1 MRILIVEDNSEI
13 VANLYAFLEPKGHHL
28 DSALNAHA
36 GLALAKNNS
45 YDAIVLDVML
55 PGMNGIEMCSKL
67 RGELRDS
74 TPVLMLTARDT
85 VQDKVSGFESGA
97 DDYLV
102 KPFSLVELEVRLQAL
117 VRRARGGADELHT
130 LTVGNLT
137 FHTAMYRAV
146 RGQRVLALTKTGF
159 ILLKCLMQA
168 YPNVVSRETL
178 EFEVWGDDRPD
189 SDALRTH
196 IHALRQTL
204 DKPESFAMLK
214 TLPGIG
220 FSLLADDETL

>member
-13 VANLYAFLEPKGHHL
+13 LANLYAFLEPKGHQL
-28 DSALNAHA
+28 DCALNGQA
-36 GLALAKNNS
+36 GLALAKGAT
-45 YDAIVLDVML
+45 YDVIVLDIML
-55 PGMNGIEMCSKL
+55 PGVDGLEMCRQL

-85 VQDKVSGFESGA
+85 LQDKVSGFDSGA

-117 VRRARGGADELHT
+117 VRRARRGAAPSHV
-130 LTVGNLT
+130 LTVGELS
-137 FHTAMYRAV
+137 FDTAMYRAV
-146 RGQRVLALTKTGF
+146 RGSRVLTLTKTGF

-168 YPNVVSRETL
+168 FPNVVARDAL
-178 EFEVWGDDRPD
+178 ELEVWGEDRPD

-196 IHALRQTL
+196 IYALRQAL
-204 DKPESFAMLK
+204 DKDEPFAMLR

-220 FSLLADDETL
+220 FSLVAHDDAV